1 MGVYQRNDRW
11 MVFYHD
17 QQGNR
22 KDKSF
27 GKGDSAYLEAE
38 RFDKAI
44 KEARKQ
50 GWPVPLEKVIDQLS
64 EPPVPSKK
72 ARAKSAPRVQ
82 SDSSGGGKGA
92 TFEQLC
98 NAYLDELSISGRSEN
113 HIENVTTIARNTYYA
128 HMNKDKLAE
137 QFSYLDDIVPFFK
150 AMQGIIS
157 PRTKKP
163 RSQTTINRYGDY
175 LGAIFNFGVRVGLIT
190 KNPVKG
196 RRKSKEVP
204 RAVQLTVDDIKKIMD
219 HAEKHVKWA
228 IEVCFNLGTRSG
240 ESELL
245 SLKWENV
252 DFAKKEVLI
261 YGRKT
266 KEFRKVP
273 ITDSFLARLEE
284 MKKVAKTEYVIEYRG
299 KHIRTI
305 GQGFRNACDKAG
317 ITYPVRMYD
326 LRHMFATTMLAN
338 GADLAAV
345 SKLMGHAKITM
356 TADVYYQYMQGEKER
371 AVSLLPSLATV

>member
-1 MGVYQRNDRW
+1 MGVYQRNERW

-17 QQGNR
+17 QQGKR

-27 GKGDSAYLEAE
+27 GKGDTALQEAE

-44 KEARKQ
+44 KDARKG
-50 GWPVPLEKVIDQLS
+50 GWKVSIDEIIERASKMEK
-64 EPPVPSKK
+64 
-72 ARAKSAPRVQ
+72 
-82 SDSSGGGKGA
+82 SSGGQIPRHVEVEPKVTA
-92 TFEQLC
+92 TNEKKTTFEQLC
-98 NAYLDELSISGRSEN
+98 DAYLDDLSISGRSET
-113 HIENVTTIARNTYYA
+113 HIHNLKVIVKNTYYA
-128 HMNKDKLAE
+128 HMNKKKPAD
-137 QFSYLDDIVPFFK
+137 QFSYLGDIAPFFK
-150 AMQGIIS
+150 AMHTVS

-175 LGAIFNFGVRVGLIT
+175 LDAIFNFGIRIGLISH
-190 KNPVKG
+190 NPVKG
-196 RRKSKEVP
+196 RRKPKEVP
-204 RAVQLTVDDIKKIMD
+204 RAVKLTIDDIKKIME
-219 HAEKHVKWA
+219 AAAPHVRWA

-252 DFAKKEVLI
+252 DFQKSEVLV

-266 KEFRKVP
+266 KDYRRIPVAEAF
-273 ITDSFLARLEE
+273 FNRLKE
-284 MKKVAKTEYVIEYRG
+284 MKETAKSEYVIEYKG
-299 KHIRTI
+299 KRIKALGKAFRT
-305 GQGFRNACDKAG
+305 ACKNAG
-317 ITYPVRMYD
+317 ITYHARMYD

-345 SKLMGHAKITM
+345 SKLMGHARVTM

-371 AVSLLPSLATV
+371 AVSLLPSLAAV